1 MTDKNKIQIIGLLT
15 ICVAF
20 LIAGSILMYDPTEEP
35 SLLAQNINNPFNI
48 VGVYVGFYLFKLG
61 FGYALSLIHI

>member
-48 VGVYVGFYLFKLG
+48 VGVYVGFL
-61 FGYALSLIHI
+61 